1 MILRHISNY
10 ISILAICCL
19 SACALS
25 SCSEEPAQTPAV
37 IPGGFDVIG
46 DGSWERP
53 LQVWQVNLGT
63 TVDGR
68 LQENSEK

>member
-1 MILRHISNY
+1 MLPVGLR
-10 ISILAICCL
+10 
-19 SACALS
+19 AL
-25 SCSEEPAQTPAV
+25 E
-37 IPGGFDVIG
+37 VIG
-46 DGSWERP
+46 VGSWERP

>member
-1 MILRHISNY
+1 ML
-10 ISILAICCL
+10 
-19 SACALS
+19 
-25 SCSEEPAQTPAV
+25 PAQTPAV